1 MHIDTIVILILVIYG
16 SIHMASLYSLTAPVS
31 SKIWQELSAADLYI
45 HHEIE
50 LVHGYLINHH
60 DVEMTTETI
69 ARNIEENLEVL
80 EKIA

>member
-1 MHIDTIVILILVIYG
+1 MHIDTIAILILVVYG
-16 SIHMASLYSLTAPVS
+16 SIHYVSLATLAMPIPAKV
-31 SKIWQELSAADLYI
+31 WAELSHADLYI

-50 LVHGYLINHH
+50 LVHGYLIHSGA
-60 DVEMTTETI
+60 EMTTETI